1 MPGRSAIATCIGVA
15 VAAASCGGTLD
26 AGRDVPHGK
35 LPVDERNPVILD
47 NDQSTD
53 NWMAE
58 YAFLLTNAGGNPLV
72 GFIASASPYWTDAN
86 ANATGFG
93 KLVAAARASGLKN
106 IPDVRTSAGLPL
118 VRPANGQIDATTPN
132 NAAGAQMIVNLSRQF
147 ATATRPLVVISC
159 VPLTNLADAY
169 LIDHSVVD
177 RVVAVAALG
186 ELGDPSATMNGP
198 NGDLD
203 AWSDW
208 IVAQKYRYVQVSAYY
223 DQSDDVMPNDLPRL
237 PRNALGDWMRD
248 KQPKL
253 YTIPQASD
261 QIAVLAVG
269 LSKFATAVHRASP
282 DTSVAY
288 DSTQGLPL
296 RPDDGGNA
304 WVVTQIDSTRA
315 ATRLWEMLLDPAT
328 FGK

>member
-1 MPGRSAIATCIGVA
+1 
-15 VAAASCGGTLD
+15 
-26 AGRDVPHGK
+26 
-35 LPVDERNPVILD
+35 
-47 NDQSTD
+47 
-53 NWMAE
+53 
-58 YAFLLTNAGGNPLV
+58 
-72 GFIASASPYWTDAN
+72 
-86 ANATGFG
+86 
-93 KLVAAARASGLKN
+93 
-106 IPDVRTSAGLPL
+106 

-132 NAAGAQMIVNLSRQF
+132 NAAGAQLIVDLSRQF
-147 ATATRPLVVISC
+147 ATPTRPLVVISC

-186 ELGDPSATMNGP
+186 ELGSPNTTMNGP

-223 DQSDDVMPNDLPRL
+223 DQSGDVMPNDLPRL
-237 PRNALGDWMRD
+237 PKNALGDWMRD

-261 QIAVLAVG
+261 QIAVLSVA
-269 LSKFATAVHRASP
+269 LSKFAVEVHRASP

-288 DSTQGLPL
+288 DDMEGPPL
-296 RPDDGGNA
+296 KPDDAGNA
-304 WVVTQIDSTRA
+304 WVVTQIDSTLA
-315 ATRLWEMLLDPAT
+315 ATRLWELLLDPAT
-328 FGK
+328 FAK